1 MALFSIK
8 RITKSFI
15 NTSSARTIAFK
26 ITLKMKRILSI
37 LLLCMITTVLHA
49 EYEMLDS
56 LRLTENFTFNN
67 KVMIHKSK
75 VSGTSNDSTI
85 VLEFVYE
92 ESLYIMSSVFSLDYN
107 EYVQKYSDV
116 PSLIQKIMS
125 VCPTECIRGDCGY
138 TFTYDSDLP
147 STLTLYTFPNM
158 DTIQYVTTQSP
169 ELYVAIIRDTIFG
182 SSNIRCGISL
192 QELFDKV
199 SISPLYYDHVKFKN
213 IVIIPH
219 RFNYDAYQKKGY
231 MSLPNSCFVIEN
243 KNGIISKIEI
253 RQTDYFNKK
262 TIMQDLE
269 FY

>member
-1 MALFSIK
+1 
-8 RITKSFI
+8 
-15 NTSSARTIAFK
+15 
-26 ITLKMKRILSI
+26 
-37 LLLCMITTVLHA
+37 MITTVLHA

-56 LRLTENFTFNN
+56 LRLTENFTLNN

-85 VLEFVYE
+85 VLEFVYK
-92 ESLYIMSSVFSLDYN
+92 ESLYIMSSVFSPDYN

-125 VCPTECIRGDCGY
+125 VCPTECSRGDCGY

-158 DTIQYVTTQSP
+158 DTIQYVTTSSP
-169 ELYVAIIRDTIFG
+169 QLHMAVIQDTILG
-182 SSNIRCGISL
+182 SSNIRCGVSL
-192 QELFDKV
+192 NNLFGKLFVD
-199 SISPLYYDHVKFKN
+199 SPCYYDYNKYRN
-213 IVIIPH
+213 IVFVPASFDNSLYK
-219 RFNYDAYQKKGY
+219 RDGYLTLPDA
-231 MSLPNSCFVIEN
+231 CFVIEN

-262 TIMQDLE
+262 TIIRDLE